1 MYYATA
7 DRDGSDRT
15 SPELLAGSLVNF
27 DLSDRLFNPR
37 DF

>member
-7 DRDGSDRT
+7 VRAGSDRT
-15 SPELLAGSLVNF
+15 SPGLLADSLVNF
-27 DLSDRLFNPR
+27 DFSDRLFNPR